1 MREMTNT
8 EIANK
13 LIVIIPRMM
22 QVIVTAVK
30 NQQIQLPMIHYQL
43 LRILKEHPMSLSQ
56 LAEHLLISKASLSET
71 VNLIVE
77 KGWIEKI
84 DDPSDAR
91 RVFLKISRSGL
102 DQVEKTDEE
111 VLRIISTKLADL
123 SAEENTIVSDGID
136 IISRLFAI
144 PDSRR
149 MF

>member
-1 MREMTNT
+1 MTNT

-30 NQQIQLPMIHYQL
+30 NQQIQLPMIHYRL

-84 DDPSDAR
+84 NDPSDAR
-91 RVFLKISRSGL
+91 RVFLKTSSTGIE
-102 DQVEKTDEE
+102 QMEKTDAE
-111 VLRIISTKLADL
+111 VLSIISQKLAEL
-123 SAEENTIVSDGID
+123 SQEEKAIVSDGID
-136 IISRLFAI
+136 IISRLFVM

-149 MF
+149 VF